1 MGLDAQGGTNEN
13 TEAEPRHA
21 RTTTVDLPRFNDTER
36 AQRIGEQLRKR
47 DLIHFGTPEV
57 CSCCC
62 IKCIILTA
70 EPGVVDYYNLLHLLQ
85 IFFLLLLPVVL
96 CSLHTCFVSFV
107 DYAPCI
113 LPVR

>member
-85 IFFLLLLPVVL
+85 IFSFASP
-96 CSLHTCFVSFV
+96 CSFV
-107 DYAPCI
+107 LVTHMLRLLRRLRTVHPAG
-113 LPVR
+113 